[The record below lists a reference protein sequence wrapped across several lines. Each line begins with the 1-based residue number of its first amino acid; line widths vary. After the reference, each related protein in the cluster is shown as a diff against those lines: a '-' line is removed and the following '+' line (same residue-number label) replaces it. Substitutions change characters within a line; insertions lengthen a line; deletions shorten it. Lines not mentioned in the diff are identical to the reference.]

1 MQSGPAGFIK
11 NACFARLGLFSNL
24 AVRITLVC
32 PLLGGRTTLFLS
44 KGEPEMARVTVED
57 CVLKVPNRF
66 ELVLLA
72 SQRAREIGSGSALG
86 VDRDNDKNPV
96 VSLREIADTD
106 LSLDG
111 LRDSLVKNH
120 QKVIEVEDEGEDII
134 DVMEGESEWAQV
146 AGQAAEGELEGAGMG
161 EDAGEDADDADAD
174 ADAEEGDADDL
185 PAAAGEDFGGDDSFE
200 DEKF

>member
-1 MQSGPAGFIK
+1 
-11 NACFARLGLFSNL
+11 
-24 AVRITLVC
+24 
-32 PLLGGRTTLFLS
+32 
-44 KGEPEMARVTVED
+44 MARVTVED

-72 SQRAREIGSGSALG
+72 SQRAREIGSGSTLG

-146 AGQAAEGELEGAGMG
+146 AGQAAEGELESAGMG
-161 EDAGEDADDADAD
+161 EDAGEDADADDADAD
-174 ADAEEGDADDL
+174 DL
-185 PAAAGEDFGGDDSFE
+185 SPVEGEDFGGDDNFE